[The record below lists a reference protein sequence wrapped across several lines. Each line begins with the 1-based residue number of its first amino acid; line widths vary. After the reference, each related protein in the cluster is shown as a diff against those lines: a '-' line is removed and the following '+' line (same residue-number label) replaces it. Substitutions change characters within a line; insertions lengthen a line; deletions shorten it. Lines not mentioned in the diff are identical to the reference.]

1 MAGGFPSQ
9 RASNAERV
17 SMKWRFWLTLTKASK
32 PELMTLCEGNHRWN
46 APHKGPTMWKP
57 SSHHIIMHTRAHTH
71 SHTPL
76 WCVKVTLK
84 LFGRMKIIWYYAP
97 TFKSALTG
105 RCPRDRPTNRP
116 TARSPNRFDPGQAL
130 NELPKNWRVDISWP
144 LSELNRFWSQSRM
157 RQTLGWQLGNDW
169 KK

>member
-1 MAGGFPSQ
+1 MTFLANINKSVKTRINDPLWGEPPVECPSQ
-9 RASNAERV
+9 RTNNVETI
-17 SMKWRFWLTLTKASK
+17 KLW
-32 PELMTLCEGNHRWN
+32 
-46 APHKGPTMWKP
+46 
-57 SSHHIIMHTRAHTH
+57 HHHAHTCTHTH